1 MREQITLYG
10 EDSEEFAR
18 LRERVQAEEDR
29 NITNAELVRRMQS
42 VVDAEDLCIG
52 KETSSYTGQ

>member
-29 NITNAELVRRMQS
+29 KITNAELVRRMQS
-42 VVDAEDLCIG
+42 VVDAEDLCV
-52 KETSSYTGQ
+52 GQGTATNSL

>member
-29 NITNAELVRRMQS
+29 KITNAELVRRMQS
-42 VVDAEDLCIG
+42 VVDAEDLWVG
-52 KETSSYTGQ
+52 